1 MALNILMKL
10 QLEIISFKMHSQI
23 HVLKIVNSTYT
34 NTIQNL
40 LQKIISDN
48 QTNFKFITTIQKFD
62 LTCTFVLFISHN
74 PECIDNSLV
83 SITYIRYLAFFVFN
97 ISLLEEYLLGG
108 KYVIVHYTST
118 YFARKR
124 PNFYVVMA
132 NLKSLRILIY

>member
-34 NTIQNL
+34 NPIQNL
-40 LQKIISDN
+40 LQND

>member
-1 MALNILMKL
+1 M
-10 QLEIISFKMHSQI
+10 
-23 HVLKIVNSTYT
+23 
-34 NTIQNL
+34 
-40 LQKIISDN
+40 
-48 QTNFKFITTIQKFD
+48 
-62 LTCTFVLFISHN
+62 FISHN

-132 NLKSLRILIY
+132 NLKPWMDFDTAYSDVFRPKEIDVLTNDDFCGESPRIWKD